1 MMELPVKKH
10 RSMVAMAM
18 SFLMALSAAQAGP
31 STWVNLAE
39 ASCQPHPG
47 GSFKGPWPSSMDGW
61 LQHAKACPL
70 VGRAQD
76 RPKVWLLSVWAQSYL
91 DSHPAAR
98 TWPDF
103 PRPQLVDST
112 GRCLAV
118 LPELF
123 PFDEPRGLI
132 VSYVMNSQGRPG
144 MVRVRVDNPAQGGSY
159 VLPQLIWR
167 ESAKAYGVLKDTR
180 EHKTTEFSCPN

>member
-1 MMELPVKKH
+1 MELSVKKH
-10 RSMVAMAM
+10 SNLLAM
-18 SFLMALSAAQAGP
+18 SLIFLLALPAAQAGP
-31 STWVNLAE
+31 STWVHLVE

-47 GSFKGPWPSSMDGW
+47 GSFKGSWPSSMDGW

-76 RPKVWLLSVWAQSYL
+76 QPKVWLLSVWAQSYL
-91 DSHPAAR
+91 DANPAAR
-98 TWPDF
+98 AWPDF

-123 PFDEPRGLI
+123 PLDEPRGLI
-132 VSYVMNSQGRPG
+132 VSYVMNSQGRPA
-144 MVRVRVDNPAQGGSY
+144 MVRVRVDNPAQGGGY
-159 VLPQLIWR
+159 ALPQLNWR
-167 ESAKAYGVLKDTR
+167 EKAKAYEALKHTR
-180 EHKTTEFSCPN
+180 EHKITEFSCPS